1 MKRLLMI
8 LLLGALGCGPDTTE
22 SVAALEKLGAQIILM
37 PGQRG
42 GVMVQWSGSGIT
54 DAGLGHL
61 KGLPNLKILILADTQ
76 VTGAG
81 VAEPKKALP
90 KCRIHR

>member
-8 LLLGALGCGPDTTE
+8 LLLGSLGCGPDTTE
-22 SVAALEKLGAQIILM
+22 SVAALEKLGAQIIPML
-37 PGQRG
+37 GLRG
-42 GVMVQWSGSGIT
+42 GVMVQLSSSGIT
-54 DAGLGHL
+54 DTGLVHL
-61 KGLPNLKILILADTQ
+61 KGLTNLKILILADTQ